1 MCHATFCFV
10 CFVLLLDGKA
20 GFRVITPIA
29 EIKEI
34 PDHKIFIIPIAES

>member
-1 MCHATFCFV
+1 MCHATLYFLRYFV

-29 EIKEI
+29 EN
-34 PDHKIFIIPIAES
+34 

>member
-29 EIKEI
+29 EN
-34 PDHKIFIIPIAES
+34 